1 MPLRTNINNIEKQQ
15 TNQKRRKA
23 NDLSTGN
30 FTEASR
36 LLVAKMGLPNVQW
49 NYSAIKKSV
58 FGQLSELRAFDSNWY
73 DNRNITNEVKGMVT
87 KNATIFNKII
97 EYCLIYT
104 LVTLLKIPCQTFK
117 IS

>member
-1 MPLRTNINNIEKQQ
+1 
-15 TNQKRRKA
+15 
-23 NDLSTGN
+23 
-30 FTEASR
+30 
-36 LLVAKMGLPNVQW
+36 MGLPNVQW